1 MITVHENAARHLKEI
16 LSADGAAE
24 KGDGLRLLVQQGG
37 CAGMQYGMKIDR
49 RAEGDAVFGEEGARL
64 YVDEESLKFLDGVE
78 LQYSDDLTDSGLK
91 VVNPNAARSC
101 GCGTSFEPKV
111 EGEAPRYDP
120 SQDGEV
126 CGGGSDGVAKDA
138 GAGVPSNG

>member
-1 MITVHENAARHLKEI
+1 MITVHENAVKYLQEI
-16 LSADGAAE
+16 LSADGASE
-24 KGDGLRLLVQQGG
+24 KGDGLRLLVERGG

-49 RAEGDAVFGEEGARL
+49 QADGDAVYGEPGARL
-64 YVDEESLKFLDGVE
+64 YVDPESLKFLDGVE

-111 EGEAPRYDP
+111 EGEEPQYDP
-120 SQDGEV
+120 AQDGEV
-126 CGGGSDGVAKDA
+126 CGGDSAEDPASV
-138 GAGVPSNG
+138 GAS

>member
-1 MITVHENAARHLKEI
+1 MITVHENAVKYLKEI
-16 LSADGAAE
+16 LSADGASE
-24 KGDGLRLLVQQGG
+24 KGDGLRLLVERGG

-49 RAEGDAVFGEEGARL
+49 QAEGDTVFGEEGSRI
-64 YVDEESLKFLDGVE
+64 YVDPESLQFLDGVE

-111 EGEAPRYDP
+111 EGEEPSYDA

-126 CGGGSDGVAKDA
+126 CGGDA
-138 GAGVPSNG
+138 AESEVGASVS